1 VGPVTPS
8 ILTALL
14 VIVALATG
22 GVTLLPRLLAA
33 PVQGDHRTPDL
44 TVHVVGEVAA
54 PGTYTLPW
62 GARVADLVDAAG
74 GLTAEADVGL
84 VERSARLTDGRTVVV
99 PSRRSPDGDGRV
111 DVNTASER
119 LLTTLPGV
127 GPATAARIIAARPF
141 HRIDDLLRVRGIGP
155 RRLEALRP
163 RVTL

>member
-1 VGPVTPS
+1 VAAGTPS

-22 GVTLLPRLLAA
+22 GVALLPRLVAA
-33 PVQGDHRTPDL
+33 PAQGDRLTPDL
-44 TVHVVGEVAA
+44 TVHVVGEVVA
-54 PGTYTLPW
+54 PGTYALAW
-62 GARVADLVDAAG
+62 GARVADLVAAAG
-74 GLTAEADVGL
+74 GLTADADGAL
-84 VERSARLTDGRTVVV
+84 VERAARLTDGRTIVV
-99 PSRRSPDGDGRV
+99 PSRRAPEGDGRV
-111 DVNTASER
+111 DLNTASER

-141 HRIDDLLRVRGIGP
+141 HRVDDLLRVRGIGP